1 MHVKSHHVDLIL
13 DPWSRAEKGEE
24 GGGAGWAVEQ
34 AKLLAIFCWERS
46 LKV

>member
-24 GGGAGWAVEQ
+24 GGGCWLGGGAG
-34 AKLLAIFCWERS
+34 KTLSDILLGKKS
-46 LKV
+46 